1 MKIAINLLPYLPGM
15 QGGSEVY
22 IRSIIKEL
30 SRLDIAN
37 HYILFISGD
46 SIGEYLPKN
55 NVKFQEVIVL
65 TKGASRIKRIM
76 YEQFVLP
83 YYCFK
88 YKVDLT
94 ISNYVV
100 PILSPSKTIAIIHDM
115 QYKRMPD
122 LFEKSKLYYWNLFIP
137 LTIWKSELVGTVSH
151 FSLSEIAHFY
161 PKSKDKLFVTAEGV
175 KQDICDEY
183 DKHIKD
189 NTDKNDF
196 ILSVA
201 TFGEHKNL
209 KRLIEAMP
217 NIVQEHPS
225 IMLKLVG
232 EARTPDAIVVKN
244 DLLNILKENNISDNV
259 VFLGFVS
266 DQELAS
272 LYSNCKLYIFPSLYE
287 GFGLPLIEAQ
297 YCGAPVLCA
306 KAGSLP
312 EIGGDSVILFDPYSI
327 NDIAQKVNH
336 MLNDKKLCK
345 TLSINGYK
353 NIKKYTWT
361 QAAED
366 LLKNIYKLKGN
377 K

>member
-1 MKIAINLLPYLPGM
+1 MKIAINLLPYAPGM

-30 SRLDIAN
+30 GKLDAYN
-37 HYILFISGD
+37 HYILFISED
-46 SIGEYLPKN
+46 IEGEYLPEN
-55 NVKFQEVIVL
+55 ITLFHEVIVL
-65 TKGASRIKRIM
+65 KKNASRIKRIA

-88 YKVDLT
+88 YKVDLL

-100 PILSPSKTIAIIHDM
+100 PILSPSKTIGIIHDM

-137 LTIWKSELVGTVSH
+137 LTIWKSELIGTVSH

-161 PKSKDKLFVTAEGV
+161 PKSKNKLFVTAEGV
-175 KQDICDEY
+175 KQDICDVC
-183 DKHIKD
+183 DKHTKD
-189 NTDKNDF
+189 KIVKTDF

-217 NIVQEHPS
+217 KIVQDHPS
-225 IMLKLVG
+225 IILKLVG
-232 EARTPDAIVVKN
+232 EARTPDAIAVKN
-244 DLLNILKENNISDNV
+244 NLLKILEEHGIADNV
-259 VFLGFVS
+259 IFLGFVS
-266 DQELAS
+266 DQELAD
-272 LYSNCKLYIFPSLYE
+272 LYSECQLYVFPSLYE

-297 YCGAPVLCA
+297 YCGAPVVCA
-306 KAGSLP
+306 NAGSLP
-312 EIGGDSVILFDPYSI
+312 EIGGNSVIRFDPYSV
-327 NDIAQKVNH
+327 DSIAQTISNT
-336 MLNDKKLCK
+336 LNDEKLREA
-345 TLSINGYK
+345 LIMDGYE
-353 NIKKYTWT
+353 NIKKYTWI

-366 LLKNIYKLKGN
+366 LLKNMYKLKR